1 MMDTFLNELS
11 VLWTADMAVGC
22 QRLDQH
28 NERMFRELAAADAMA
43 ASMGPAALAA
53 WLSAVF
59 DRFDWLL
66 QEEEKELAGA
76 GYPELAFHR
85 TLHARAR
92 ARIQAARAQLAKSP
106 DAESLAVLAHNS
118 CVELSVWLM
127 RHIQDADKLFF
138 PYVDKRYRSG
148 SA

>member
-22 QRLDQH
+22 LRLDQH
-28 NERMFRELAAADAMA
+28 NEHMFRELAAADAMA
-43 ASMGPAALAA
+43 ASMAPAALAA

-76 GYPELAFHR
+76 GYPELAFHC

-92 ARIQAARAQLAKSP
+92 ARIQAARAQLAKSS

-148 SA
+148 PA

>member
-1 MMDTFLNELS
+1 MMEPILNEIS

-22 QRLDQH
+22 LRLDQH
-28 NERMFRELAAADAMA
+28 NEHMFRELAAADAMA
-43 ASMGPAALAA
+43 ASMAPAALAA

-127 RHIQDADKLFF
+127 RHGDRTCA
-138 PYVDKRYRSG
+138 
-148 SA
+148 

>member
-1 MMDTFLNELS
+1 MMEPILNEIS
-11 VLWTADMAVGC
+11 VLWTADMAVGSL
-22 QRLDQH
+22 RLDQH
-28 NERMFRELAAADAMA
+28 NEHMFRELAAADAMA
-43 ASMGPAALAA
+43 ASMAPAELAA

-66 QEEEKELAGA
+66 QEEEKELVGA

-92 ARIQAARAQLAKSP
+92 ARIQAARAQLAKSS
-106 DAESLAVLAHNS
+106 DAGSLAVLAHNI

-138 PYVDKRYRSG
+138 PYLDKRYRSA